1 MTYNQ
6 YGEDTML
13 QDELF
18 HDFQFLGA
26 LAAQKEPSLLDD
38 TLFGATDNLPKSTPR
53 QLPLMSQGSS
63 PNQYHEPNDPLESD
77 YKALRLESNLDALNS
92 ELAAMGNKI
101 EDLKALLKK
110 HPL

>member
-1 MTYNQ
+1 
-6 YGEDTML
+6 
-13 QDELF
+13 
-18 HDFQFLGA
+18 
-26 LAAQKEPSLLDD
+26 
-38 TLFGATDNLPKSTPR
+38 
-53 QLPLMSQGSS
+53 MSQGSS
-63 PNQYHEPNDPLESD
+63 PNQHYEPNDPLESD